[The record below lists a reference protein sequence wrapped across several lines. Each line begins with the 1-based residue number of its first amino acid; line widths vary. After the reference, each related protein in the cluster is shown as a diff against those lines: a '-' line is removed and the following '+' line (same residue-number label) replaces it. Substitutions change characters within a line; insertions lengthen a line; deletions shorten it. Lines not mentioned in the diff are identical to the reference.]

1 MTSNNKDLRTAVK
14 STLMSHNGGT
24 VTILSSLLAIEDSIG
39 YIPSEAIEEVADFTN
54 STIND
59 VWGVASFY
67 TNFRFTP
74 PGEHVVEVCWGP
86 SCHIL
91 GAQRIIKEALD
102 ALGLNSEGDTADGK
116 FTFKYNTCLAAC
128 GQAPVI
134 SVDHQLM
141 GRMTAEKAKERI
153 SRLRSAANGNKGS
166 T

>member
-1 MTSNNKDLRTAVK
+1 
-14 STLMSHNGGT
+14 MSHNGGT
-24 VTILSSLLAIEDSIG
+24 VTVLSSLLAIEDSIG

-91 GAQRIIKEALD
+91 GAQRIIKEVLET
-102 ALGLNSEGDTADGK
+102 LGLSREGDTEGSK

-134 SVDHQLM
+134 SIDHQLM

-153 SRLRSAANGNKGS
+153 SNLRNTANGDKGS